1 MLMRRR
7 PASNPACRFPLVLG
21 TLFLFGM
28 ETPAVASGFALREQ
42 GATGLGNAFAGATA
56 AAEDIGFMFFNPASL
71 ARHSGNQ
78 VVSVGSYV
86 MPRSSF
92 ETAEAR
98 TVLGTPIA
106 GGIGG
111 SDATPDVFIPA
122 AYALWDVH
130 PDWKVGIG
138 LNVPF
143 GLETRYDDTWAG
155 RYHAI
160 RSRLRTITATP
171 TVAWRV
177 TDVLSVGAGLQI
189 EYADAILT
197 NAIDFGTIG
206 TFAGIPG
213 AAPAQQDG
221 FADLRANDVGV
232 GYTLGVLVEPL
243 QGTRLGI
250 GYRSQ
255 VALDFT
261 GDGRFDLDRAGV
273 GAALASATGAFTN
286 TGIKVDVTT
295 PESLS
300 IGVYQDINEKWAV
313 MGELAWTRW
322 SRIKELRIQFDNPA
336 QPDNVTEQD
345 WRDTMFVAAG
355 ATFRPADKWTVR
367 AGLAFDQSPVPDA
380 TRTPRIPDNDRVWV
394 SFGVGYAPTS
404 NLEFSFGY
412 THIFVT
418 DSASQLRTTS
428 PGNTARGEF
437 AGNSE
442 TSIDLLSAQVL
453 WRF

>member
-1 MLMRRR
+1 MSGA
-7 PASNPACRFPLVLG
+7 ASCFPLCLG
-21 TLFLFGM
+21 ILLFGA
-28 ETPAVASGFALREQ
+28 ESPAVASGYALREQ
-42 GATGLGNAFAGATA
+42 SATGLGNAFAGATA
-56 AAEDIGFMFFNPASL
+56 AADDIGSMFFNPASV
-71 ARHSGNQ
+71 ARHPGNQ
-78 VVSVGSYV
+78 IVSVASYII
-86 MPRSSF
+86 PRISF

-98 TVLGTPIA
+98 TALGTSIA
-106 GGIGG
+106 GGTGG
-111 SDATPDVFIPA
+111 GDAAPDVFIPA
-122 AYALWDVH
+122 TYALWDVH

-143 GLETRYDDTWAG
+143 GLETRYDDAWAG
-155 RYHAI
+155 RYHAV

-206 TFAGIPG
+206 AVAGIPG

-221 FADLRANDVGV
+221 FADLRGSDVGV
-232 GYTLGVLVEPL
+232 GFTMGALVEPL

-255 VALDFT
+255 VALEFT
-261 GDGRFDLDRAGV
+261 GDGRFDLDRAGI
-273 GAALASATGAFTN
+273 GATLASATGAFTN
-286 TGIKVDVTT
+286 TGFNVDVTT

-300 IGVYQDINEKWAV
+300 FGVYQDINEKWSV
-313 MGELAWTRW
+313 MGELAWTHW
-322 SRIKELRIQFDNPA
+322 SRFKELRIRFDNPA
-336 QPDNVTEQD
+336 QPDSVTEHD

-355 ATFRPADKWTVR
+355 ATFRPSDKWALR
-367 AGLAFDQSPVPDA
+367 AGLAFDQSPVPDR

-394 SFGVGYAPTS
+394 SFGVAYAPTKD
-404 NLEFSFGY
+404 LEFSFGY
-412 THIFVT
+412 THIFLS
-418 DSASQLRTTS
+418 DSASQLRATS
-428 PGNTARGEF
+428 PGNVARGAFE
-437 AGNSE
+437 GMSE

-453 WRF
+453 WQF